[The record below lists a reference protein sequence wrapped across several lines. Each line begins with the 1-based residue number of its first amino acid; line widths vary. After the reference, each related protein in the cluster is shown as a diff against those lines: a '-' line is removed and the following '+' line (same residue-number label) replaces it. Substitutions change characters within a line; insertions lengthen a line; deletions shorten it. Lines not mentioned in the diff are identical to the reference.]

1 MGTTE
6 RPSPEQHL
14 QNFIIRYSISPPPGI
29 FEGAFDDP
37 SFAVDLTKQRETQSY
52 TAPG

>member
-1 MGTTE
+1 MDTTE

-14 QNFIIRYSISPPPGI
+14 QNFITRYSISPPPGI

-37 SFAVDLTKQRETQSY
+37 SFAVDLTRKVNTGVQGSM
-52 TAPG
+52 G